1 MNRNFVGSQKN
12 VIHFLAICFGL
23 LFSNFVYT
31 SQSSMVYGHLF
42 TRDQTG
48 TFVSIVDQV
57 QTELELVAA
66 NEVNNNSSLAQNHAA
81 KASSLLPRVIGEI
94 GEDSPQLV
102 GELMRTVFGMENISS
117 TTYNKSQNITKIVN
131 TLNEKLDNAKII
143 RIAQVQPNSN
153 FLDKVTNFLG
163 GLAGG
168 NNAETSTEQVQ
179 NSRIDA
185 LAFAELTDAV
195 LSNYGKAYNVGF
207 DMTNMSN
214 MVMASSNASSG
225 PMFMNSTVKTN
236 NSDTGSTNLSTN
248 MNMNNMNNMNMNM
261 NSMNNSSSNIPGNK
275 GKMDNGYQLIH
286 IADYQSAHALAKKGY
301 AFFNSDLRHM
311 ANNNKVVFVNN
322 LEKGLVHLNNSIANK
337 VSPIEIMM
345 IVHTEIHPNLLEAFN
360 LELRK

>member
-12 VIHFLAICFGL
+12 IIHFLAICFGL

-57 QTELELVAA
+57 QTELELVAT

-225 PMFMNSTVKTN
+225 PMVMNSTVKTN
-236 NSDTGSTNLSTN
+236 NSDTGSTNLNT
-248 MNMNNMNNMNMNM
+248 NMNMNM
-261 NSMNNSSSNIPGNK
+261 NSMNNSSSNIPNK

-286 IADYQSAHALAKKGY
+286 IADYQSAQALAKKGY
-301 AFFNSDLRHM
+301 AFFKSDLRHM

>member
-1 MNRNFVGSQKN
+1 MNRNFVGSKKN
-12 VIHFLAICFGL
+12 VILFLAICFGL
-23 LFSNFVYT
+23 LFSNFVYS

-102 GELMRTVFGMENISS
+102 GELMRAVFGMENISS
-117 TTYNKSQNITKIVN
+117 TTYNKSQNITKIVD

-225 PMFMNSTVKTN
+225 PMVMN
-236 NSDTGSTNLSTN
+236 NSDNRNTNLST
-248 MNMNNMNNMNMNM
+248 NMNMNM

-275 GKMDNGYQLIH
+275 GKMDDGYQLIH
-286 IADYQSAHALAKKGY
+286 IADYQSAQALAKKGY

-322 LEKGLVHLNNSIANK
+322 LEKGLVHLNSSIANK

>member
-12 VIHFLAICFGL
+12 VICFLAICFGL

-66 NEVNNNSSLAQNHAA
+66 NEVNNNSSLAQNHAE
-81 KASSLLPRVIGEI
+81 KASSLLPHVIGEI

-214 MVMASSNASSG
+214 MVMASGNTSSG
-225 PMFMNSTVKTN
+225 PMIMNSTVKTN
-236 NSDTGSTNLSTN
+236 NSDTSSTNLNTN
-248 MNMNNMNNMNMNM
+248 MNMNMNM
-261 NSMNNSSSNIPGNK
+261 NSMNNSSSHIPGNL

-286 IADYQSAHALAKKGY
+286 IADYQSAQALAKKGY

-337 VSPIEIMM
+337 ASPTEIMM

-360 LELRK
+360 LELQK

>member
-12 VIHFLAICFGL
+12 IIHFLAICFGL
-23 LFSNFVYT
+23 LFSNFMYT

-57 QTELELVAA
+57 QTELELVAT

-225 PMFMNSTVKTN
+225 PKVMNSTVKTN
-236 NSDTGSTNLSTN
+236 NSDTGSTNLNT
-248 MNMNNMNNMNMNM
+248 NMNMNM
-261 NSMNNSSSNIPGNK
+261 NSMNNSSSNIPNK

-286 IADYQSAHALAKKGY
+286 IADYQSAQALAKKGY
-301 AFFNSDLRHM
+301 AFFKSDLRHM

-322 LEKGLVHLNNSIANK
+322 LEKGLLHLNNSIANK

>member
-1 MNRNFVGSQKN
+1 
-12 VIHFLAICFGL
+12 
-23 LFSNFVYT
+23 
-31 SQSSMVYGHLF
+31 
-42 TRDQTG
+42 
-48 TFVSIVDQV
+48 
-57 QTELELVAA
+57 
-66 NEVNNNSSLAQNHAA
+66 
-81 KASSLLPRVIGEI
+81 
-94 GEDSPQLV
+94 
-102 GELMRTVFGMENISS
+102 
-117 TTYNKSQNITKIVN
+117 ITKIVN

-163 GLAGG
+163 GLARG

-214 MVMASSNASSG
+214 MIMASSNTSSG
-225 PMFMNSTVKTN
+225 PMVMNSTVKTN
-236 NSDTGSTNLSTN
+236 NSDTGSTNLNTS
-248 MNMNNMNNMNMNM
+248 MNMNM
-261 NSMNNSSSNIPGNK
+261 NSVNNSSSHIPGNM

-286 IADYQSAHALAKKGY
+286 IADYQSAQALAKKGY
-301 AFFNSDLRHM
+301 AFFNSDLKHM
-311 ANNNKVVFVNN
+311 ANNNKVVFINN

-337 VSPIEIMM
+337 VSPTEIMM

>member
-1 MNRNFVGSQKN
+1 MNRNFVASQKN
-12 VIHFLAICFGL
+12 IIHILAIFFGL

-31 SQSSMVYGHLF
+31 SQSSLVYGHLF

-66 NEVNNNSSLAQNHAA
+66 NEVNNNSSLAQNHAT

-102 GELMRTVFGMENISS
+102 GELMRTVFGMENMSS
-117 TTYNKSQNITKIVN
+117 PTYNKSQNITKTVN

-153 FLDKVTNFLG
+153 FLDKLTNFLG

-179 NSRIDA
+179 SSRIDA
-185 LAFAELTDAV
+185 LAFAELADAV

-214 MVMASSNASSG
+214 MIMASSNTSSG
-225 PMFMNSTVKTN
+225 PMVTNRTVKTN
-236 NSDTGSTNLSTN
+236 NSDTASIGMNTN
-248 MNMNNMNNMNMNM
+248 MNMNT
-261 NSMNNSSSNIPGNK
+261 MNNSSSHIPGNM
-275 GKMDNGYQLIH
+275 GKMNNGYRLIH
-286 IADYQSAHALAKKGY
+286 IADYQSAQALAKKGY

-311 ANNNKVVFVNN
+311 ANNNKLVFVNN
-322 LEKGLVHLNNSIANK
+322 LEKGLVHLNNSIESK
-337 VSPIEIMM
+337 VSPTEIMI